1 MPQPGSC
8 LAPREKGPRV
18 RPETGLAQLQGAVVA
33 YMDVDLSTDIGSTG
47 SLILPLLQGGADI
60 AFGSRLMR
68 QSQVT
73 CSPKR
78 EFISRTYNLMLRSYL
93 AVSFHDAQCGF
104 KAITAQA
111 AHALLPQ
118 VKDDEWFFDTELLV
132 RAQQAGMTM
141 LELPVRWVED
151 AGSTVDIPDTVKKDL
166 EGMHRVREG
175 TEARAVEV
183 LRVDLDSPAVWDQ
196 IRQHEL
202 RGSLLPAKEEDS
214 HSRMQNPGKETAAC

>member
-1 MPQPGSC
+1 
-8 LAPREKGPRV
+8 
-18 RPETGLAQLQGAVVA
+18 
-33 YMDVDLSTDIGSTG
+33 
-47 SLILPLLQGGADI
+47 
-60 AFGSRLMR
+60 
-68 QSQVT
+68 
-73 CSPKR
+73 
-78 EFISRTYNLMLRSYL
+78 MLRSYL

-104 KAITAQA
+104 KALTAQA
-111 AHALLPQ
+111 AHVLLPQ

-175 TEARAVEV
+175 MEARAVEQ
-183 LRVDLDSPAVWDQ
+183 LRVDLDSPAIWDQ

-202 RGSLLPAKEEDS
+202 CGSLLPAEEKDS
-214 HSRMQNPGKETAAC
+214 HSSMQNPGKEAAAC